1 MITHDEI
8 LDRQERAREA
18 AEAAGYDALLVIGR
32 SFYDRPGDL
41 AYLTNHFPPFPST
54 VFTGEHRGLGH
65 ALFLLPVLGAPALV
79 TDPRRHRAD
88 LVPVEDVRSSSNLM
102 AATIALVRERG
113 LDHAKIGLIGDDIM
127 PAPMYRELRDEL
139 PDVEIEPEPILLSR
153 MRMIKSPAEQEAM
166 RAAALAADAALQA
179 AIATIQR
186 GRATERS
193 TCAAGI
199 HAAMS
204 AGADF
209 VRYMRVH
216 SGPWSALGSRWPQAT
231 DREIQRG
238 DLVILDAIGA
248 VEGYQFDVNR
258 SLPAGPTDA
267 DRLQLLE
274 TVYRALEAAIDAC
287 RAGNRIADVVDAA
300 KAVIDRS
307 PFANAFGG
315 MMGHGIGLET
325 VEEPLLTAGNE
336 TELEA
341 GMTLCVE
348 PGLFV
353 PNWGGALIEQEVIIR
368 DAGPPE
374 VITKTPAW
382 LW

>member
-8 LDRQERAREA
+8 VARQGRARSEA
-18 AEAAGYDALLVIGR
+18 ESSGYDALLVIGR

-41 AYLTNHFPPFPST
+41 AYLTNHFPPFPAT

-65 ALFLLPVLGAPALV
+65 GLFLLPVLGEPALV
-79 TDPRRHRAD
+79 TDPRKHRAD
-88 LVPVEDVRSSSNLM
+88 LVPVQDVRPASNLM
-102 AATIALVRERG
+102 ATMVGLLRERG
-113 LDHAKIGLIGDDIM
+113 LERARIGMIGDDIL
-127 PAPMYRELRDEL
+127 PAPMYRELRDQL
-139 PDVEIEPEPILLSR
+139 PGMRLEPEPDLVSR
-153 MRMIKSPAEQEAM
+153 MRMIKSGAEQAAM
-166 RAAALAADAALQA
+166 RTAANTADAALNA
-179 AIATIQR
+179 SIDTIQR
-186 GRATERS
+186 GGATERAVS
-193 TCAAGI
+193 AAGI
-199 HAAMS
+199 FAAMQ

-231 DREIQRG
+231 DRQILRG

-258 SLPAGPTDA
+258 TLPAGPTDA
-267 DRLQLLE
+267 ERLLLLE
-274 TVYRALEAAIDAC
+274 TVYKALNAAVDAC
-287 RAGNRIADVVDAA
+287 RAGNRVAEVVDAA
-300 KAVIDRS
+300 KVVIDRS
-307 PFANAFGG
+307 PFANAFSG

-336 TELEA
+336 SEIMPC
-341 GMTLCVE
+341 MTLCVE

-353 PNWGGALIEQEVIIR
+353 PNWGGALIEQEVIIQPS
-368 DAGPPE
+368 GPPE